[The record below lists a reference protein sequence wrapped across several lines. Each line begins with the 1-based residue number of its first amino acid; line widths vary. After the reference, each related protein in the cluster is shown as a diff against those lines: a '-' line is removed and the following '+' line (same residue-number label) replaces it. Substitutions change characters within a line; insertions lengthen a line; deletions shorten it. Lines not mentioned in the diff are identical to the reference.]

1 MILFL
6 FLEVSLCCPGGFIS
20 HGESYNPFSH
30 DADNAMVNHSVGFFR
45 V

>member
-20 HGESYNPFSH
+20 HGESYNPCH
-30 DADNAMVNHSVGFFR
+30 DADNAMVNHSVGLFR